1 MSAIMGVLDFVPVI
15 LFMIAAVRLQRGLYE
30 TMSKGAFAL
39 FCAGTI
45 MIITA
50 GLCKA
55 LWKLLYGAG
64 ICDFQRLNQ
73 MFFPVQSFG
82 FFFAGIA
89 ALAMVFARQES
100 KTYAVGAVPAVFSGT
115 FIFITVMV
123 LGMGG
128 LCTGLAVHA
137 GRTGRKKAIVLFALA
152 FVFMLM
158 MGYLSSKD
166 FSSGTMN
173 WIAQGVNTAGQ
184 LIFMLGAFELT
195 KENK

>member
-1 MSAIMGVLDFVPVI
+1 MMSVLMGAIDFVPVI
-15 LFMIAAVRLQRGLYE
+15 LFMIGAIKLQRGLYDS
-30 TMSKGAFAL
+30 MSKGAFAL

-89 ALAMVFARQES
+89 ALAMVFAKQEN
-100 KTYAVGAVPAVFSGT
+100 KTYSVGAVPAVFSGT
-115 FIFITVMV
+115 MIFVSAMV
-123 LGMGG
+123 IGMAG
-128 LCTGLAVHA
+128 LCTGLAVYTKRHD
-137 GRTGRKKAIVLFALA
+137 RMKAVPLFILA
-152 FVFMLM
+152 FLFMVM

-166 FSSGTMN
+166 FSGGMMN

-195 KENK
+195 KEL